1 MTANEDVRTY
11 PQELWSVVD
20 LDTGTILG
28 TNVVLVLVP
37 LMPGEMENASDS
49 EVVAYAESHSVQ
61 LLVGDVN

>member
-28 TNVVLVLVP
+28 TNVVLVP